1 MSYLL
6 DTNIVAAIIKENEK
20 ALVQLRTARRF
31 RARVCISCITYYET
45 KRGLLYLGATRQLSR
60 FEELCSVV
68 EILLIEDLELIETAS
83 RIHADLRRRGRPIQ
97 DADILIAATAMIHS
111 LTLISNDADLQN
123 VQSLSLDNWL

>member
-1 MSYLL
+1 M
-6 DTNIVAAIIKENEK
+6 
-20 ALVQLRTARRF
+20 
-31 RARVCISCITYYET
+31 
-45 KRGLLYLGATRQLSR
+45 
-60 FEELCSVV
+60 V